1 MNPREDSL
9 RRVPTHVIHF
19 GQRVEIA
26 VRSTLKLT
34 SSESPVEI
42 VRRTARGG
50 YCVQFSESIAPRV
63 RRLASLSINSG
74 EQWTIHPLSAEASV
88 SPRDKN
94 SRNVRRDCFVISRIP
109 SELSE
114 VDILPRLARQNASRL
129 RTTERDLLSR
139 FRSVKTLQR
148 RLASG
153 KDARKW
159 VPSSSV
165 CVYADPKLVSS
176 VLTLGLVILD
186 YQTYSV
192 RPFEMPVLQCEREE
206 KKRK

>member
-1 MNPREDSL
+1 M
-9 RRVPTHVIHF
+9 
-19 GQRVEIA
+19 
-26 VRSTLKLT
+26 
-34 SSESPVEI
+34 
-42 VRRTARGG
+42 
-50 YCVQFSESIAPRV
+50 
-63 RRLASLSINSG
+63 
-74 EQWTIHPLSAEASV
+74 

-94 SRNVRRDCFVISRIP
+94 SRNVRRDCFVISGIP

-153 KDARKW
+153 KDAGKW

-165 CVYADPKLVSS
+165 CVYTDPKLVSS

-192 RPFEMPVLQCEREE
+192 HPFEMPVLQCEHCGKTGHTAKYCRGICHRRRARHATAPCPLAPRRNLEHPRQQDSHFPTE
-206 KKRK
+206 RGENPASEGTGPDSTTGPTRSPK